1 MQVVGL
7 TTPQEVYVAS
17 KDRKFRINEL
27 LILEDPHQGNLIGEV
42 VESNSYNRFIPL
54 TIGGAVHDTDVIE
67 SLKHLGYSISEDE
80 INIAKIKLL
89 TEANFPVV
97 TGCSVR
103 LPAFDEVR
111 GYLLKGL
118 REDGLLLG
126 EIKNTEETAATMEN
140 ELKGLCEM
148 FSRGEIYKTRNVP
161 FFLDLRSFQQYP
173 HIGVFGGS
181 GSGKSFGLRVI
192 MEEIMKHR
200 FPALMLDPHYEME
213 FYESQDSTTEKQD
226 FKDEF
231 IKFQIGEHIGVE
243 FLNLSRGDLLAL
255 LSAVS
260 PLTEA
265 MASAIEELHLRG
277 DTYLSFSHRL
287 ELLSETLE
295 LGRSKVEQALRQDM
309 EPMEKEKYKKMRQL
323 LEKYQNIPLPS
334 VHGISWRLRRLHNSG
349 LFSHDIKPVKEAM
362 MQGKTAVVQ
371 GPIWLLQVFST
382 YLLSNIY
389 RQRRDYKDGE
399 LKGETMA
406 DYFPPFIIATDEAH
420 NFAPKGRDAA
430 TKYIITEIAQE
441 GRKYGV
447 FLVLATQRPTLLD
460 ETVTAQLN
468 TKIIFRTVRAS
479 DIATI
484 TEETDIKT
492 EEARR
497 LPYLPSGDAFV
508 SSPLFG
514 RTVAIRVRFPYTRSP
529 HTQNPLDEI
538 QIHRETSE
546 DKLLESIKPHLPVY
560 AANFARAVEEINKSS
575 GQKYEVRT
583 LKAALDDLVQKGK
596 LKKQASPLGDIYQVS
611 HI

>member
-7 TTPQEVYVAS
+7 TTPHEVYVAS
-17 KDRKFRINEL
+17 KERKFRINEL
-27 LILEDPHQGNLIGEV
+27 VVIEDPYQGNLIGEV

-54 TIGGAVHDTDVIE
+54 SIGSGIHDADVIE

-80 INIAKIKLL
+80 INIAKVKLL
-89 TEANFPVV
+89 TEANFPIV
-97 TGCSVR
+97 TGCPVR
-103 LPAFDEVR
+103 LPAFDEVS
-111 GYLLKGL
+111 GYLLKGK
-118 REDGLLLG
+118 REDALLLG
-126 EIKNTEETAATMEN
+126 EIKNTEETAATMEDD
-140 ELKGLCEM
+140 LKGLCDM
-148 FSRGEIYKTRNVP
+148 YSRGKLYKTQNVP

-200 FPALMLDPHYEME
+200 FPAIMLDPHYEME
-213 FYESQDSTTEKQD
+213 FSESQENISETQD
-226 FKDEF
+226 FSQYFK
-231 IKFQIGEHIGVE
+231 KFQIGEHIGVE
-243 FLNLSRGDLLAL
+243 FKHLSRKDLLAL

-260 PLTEA
+260 PLTDA
-265 MASAIEELHLRG
+265 MSSAVEELHLHG
-277 DTYLSFSHRL
+277 DTYLSFSDRL
-287 ELLSETLE
+287 ELLSEALE
-295 LGRSKVEQALRQDM
+295 KGRGKIEQALKQDL
-309 EPMEKEKYKKMRQL
+309 EPMEKDKYKKMKEL

-334 VHGISWRLRRLHNSG
+334 VQGITWRLRRLHNSG

-362 MQGKTAVVQ
+362 MQGKLVVVQ

-389 RQRRDYKDGE
+389 RQRREYKDGE
-399 LKGETMA
+399 LQGQTAQE
-406 DYFPPFIIATDEAH
+406 YFPPFIIATDEAH

-430 TKYIITEIAQE
+430 TKGIITEIAQE

-484 TEETDIKT
+484 SEETDIKV

-514 RTVAIRVRFPYTRSP
+514 RTVAIRVRYPYTRSP

-538 QIHRETSE
+538 QIHRVKSE
-546 DKLLESIKPHLPVY
+546 DKLLEAIKPHLPIY
-560 AANFARAVEEINKSS
+560 AANFARAVEEINKTS
-575 GQKYEVRT
+575 GQHYEVRT
-583 LKAALDDLVQKGK
+583 LKDALETLVEKGR
-596 LKKQASPLGDIYQVS
+596 LKKQSSPLGDIYLES
-611 HI
+611 GI

>member
-7 TTPQEVYVAS
+7 TTPHEVYVAS

-27 LILEDPHQGNLIGEV
+27 LVIEDPYQGNLIGEV
-42 VESNSYNRFIPL
+42 VESNSYNRYIPL
-54 TIGGAVHDTDVIE
+54 SIGSGIHDTDVIE

-80 INIAKIKLL
+80 INIGKVKLL
-89 TEANFPVV
+89 TEASFPIV
-97 TGCSVR
+97 TGCRAR
-103 LPAFDEVR
+103 LPAFNEVR
-111 GYLLKGL
+111 GFLLKGK

-126 EIKNTEETAATMEN
+126 EIKNTEETAATMDQ
-140 ELKGLCEM
+140 ELKGLCEIY
-148 FSRGEIYKTRNVP
+148 SRGKLYKTKNVP

-213 FYESQDSTTEKQD
+213 FSERQEAIEDARDFSQE
-226 FKDEF
+226 FK
-231 IKFQIGEHIGVE
+231 KFQIGEQIGVE
-243 FLNLSRGDLLAL
+243 FLNLTRRDLLAL

-265 MASAIEELHLRG
+265 MSSAVEELHLRG
-277 DTYLSFSHRL
+277 DTYLSFSNRL
-287 ELLSETLE
+287 ELLTEALE
-295 LGRSKVEQALRQDM
+295 KGRAKIEQALRQDL
-309 EPMEKEKYKKMRQL
+309 EPTERDKYNKMKEL

-334 VHGISWRLRRLHNSG
+334 VQGISWRLRRLYNSG

-362 MQGKTAVVQ
+362 MQGKLAVIQ

-382 YLLSNIY
+382 YLLSNLY

-399 LKGETMA
+399 LKRETLEE
-406 DYFPPFIIATDEAH
+406 YFPPFIIATDEAH

-430 TKYIITEIAQE
+430 TKGIITEIAQE

-484 TEETDIKT
+484 TEETDIKA

-514 RTVAIRVRFPYTRSP
+514 RTVAIRVRYPHTRSP
-529 HTQNPLDEI
+529 YTQNPLDEI
-538 QIHRETSE
+538 QVHRESTE
-546 DKLLESIKPHLPVY
+546 DKLLESIKSHLPIY
-560 AANFARAVEEINKSS
+560 AANFARAVEDINDAT
-575 GQKYEVRT
+575 GQHYEVRT
-583 LKAALDDLVQKGK
+583 LKDALEALVEKGK
-596 LKKQASPLGDIYQVS
+596 LKKQASPLGDIYTEADF
-611 HI
+611 